1 MQERQQFCG
10 SCGKL
15 VAPAMRPA
23 RRGRVAAHLISVAI
37 LWIVY
42 SAMHLMGGVFLGRA
56 LPLARPW
63 GRTAAFGWP
72 HAPFFLHGPFFP
84 MLGGMVLLVSV
95 LGIIAGLGLLARRPW
110 ARTMSI
116 VGACFML
123 LAFPFGTALGIYT
136 LWVLAPSECARQYR
150 EAA

>member
-1 MQERQQFCG
+1 MREGQQFCG
-10 SCGKL
+10 SCGKPF
-15 VAPAMRPA
+15 APAMRPPKN
-23 RRGRVAAHLISVAI
+23 GRVANHLTLVAI

-42 SAMHLMGGVFLGRA
+42 SAMHLTGGVFLAGA
-56 LPLARPW
+56 LPLTRPW

-72 HAPFFLHGPFFP
+72 HVPFFLHGPFFP

-95 LGIIAGLGLLARRPW
+95 LGIIAGLGLLGRRPW
-110 ARTMSI
+110 ARTLTI

-136 LWVLAPSECARQYR
+136 LWVLASSESGRQYL